1 MNMHAATD
9 LLDGVASLDGAGAAG
24 RGGLAASAADLE
36 GSGGRKKGQSC
47 KSEGGDAGEHV
58 GSGEGNAAGDA
69 RD

>member
-1 MNMHAATD
+1 M
-9 LLDGVASLDGAGAAG
+9 LDGVAALDGASAAG
-24 RGGLAASAADLE
+24 RRGLTAADLE
-36 GSGGRKKGQSC
+36 GGGGRKKGQSC